1 MVGWHHQLNDITL
14 SKLWE
19 MVKNREAWCAAVHGV
34 AESDMTDQL
43 NNSNDRYL
51 MKIKQDNGVQLA
63 GVVEEACKL
72 RCE

>member
-1 MVGWHHQLNDITL
+1 
-14 SKLWE
+14 
-19 MVKNREAWCAAVHGV
+19 
-34 AESDMTDQL
+34 MTDQL

-63 GVVEEACKL
+63 GEVEEACKL